1 MNPRNQTVLCLSL
14 FVLSMVLVAPASADD
29 GGGGALVGSWESV
42 AVLDGTT
49 DEVPSLFTF
58 NRGGTFTA
66 TGSTVANSGGHGAW
80 KKIGPR
86 TFKATNVSFIYGPT
100 GEIIATLNANTT
112 IVVASGG
119 QDYDAEFEGE
129 IRFTNGAVQPFSG
142 TAVASRIN
150 VAGCDDDDDS
160 DSDSD

>member
-1 MNPRNQTVLCLSL
+1 MKLRNQTVLGLSL
-14 FVLSMVLVAPASADD
+14 FVLSIALVAPASAD
-29 GGGGALVGSWESV
+29 GGGGGGLVGSWESV

-66 TGSTVANSGGHGAW
+66 TGATVANSGAHGSW

-86 TFKATNVSFIYGPT
+86 TFKGSNVSFIYGPT
-100 GEIIATLNANTT
+100 GDIAATLNTNTT
-112 IVVASGG
+112 FVVAPGG
-119 QDYDAEFEGE
+119 QSYDAEFDGE
-129 IRFTNGAVQPFSG
+129 IRFVDGTVQPFAG

-150 VAGCDDDDDS
+150 VAGCDDDDS